1 MSALLSDASERLR
14 SGPLGRCRAVW
25 RASCQIQLG
34 HEFLKAFSCATVD
47 FRVDGW
53 LEGIGASTAKPDS
66 TNLQVELERFFL
78 GVSRAVSCTRVF
90 ERLEFAG

>member
-1 MSALLSDASERLR
+1 
-14 SGPLGRCRAVW
+14 
-25 RASCQIQLG
+25 
-34 HEFLKAFSCATVD
+34 VD

>member
-1 MSALLSDASERLR
+1 M
-14 SGPLGRCRAVW
+14 
-25 RASCQIQLG
+25 
-34 HEFLKAFSCATVD
+34 D

-53 LEGIGASTAKPDS
+53 LEGIGASAAKPDS

-78 GVSRAVSCTRVF
+78 GVRRAVGCTRVF